1 MTRRKPDASP
11 LPNFGS
17 GRNEDKLRRG
27 SASRPPTLSGG
38 CRSTA
43 LAAGRRVFDKLPM
56 RNTPP
61 IHCNCMGNV
70 LPVRPTMEGRSSH
83 LSCAYDRRRQGRGG
97 SREGHGGIKEGSSVG
112 ARSDGCNCGPQRADR
127 LGVEGANKKNMQCV
141 SQEPCAIMSVR

>member
-1 MTRRKPDASP
+1 MTRSKPDASPP

-17 GRNEDKLRRG
+17 GRNEDELRRG
-27 SASRPPTLSGG
+27 SASRPPIR
-38 CRSTA
+38 RSTA

-70 LPVRPTMEGRSSH
+70 LPVRPTMEGRPSH
-83 LSCAYDRRRQGRGG
+83 LSCAYDRQRQGRGG
-97 SREGHGGIKEGSSVG
+97 SSEGRGGIKEGSSVGG

-127 LGVEGANKKNMQCV
+127 WGALCGALSYIFTWVKSK
-141 SQEPCAIMSVR
+141 SLH